1 MAIHIT
7 GAPCC
12 WGVDDV
18 RNPYLPPWQ
27 KVLYEAV
34 QAGYKSIELGP
45 YGYLPLDIEVVSA
58 ELRKN
63 GISIVAG
70 TIFDDLLS
78 EENYPQVLKQVD
90 DICGIIT
97 KLPELPR
104 EPGQRYKTPYL
115 TVMDW
120 GHDERDYAAGHP
132 DKAPRLSEEDWQ
144 RMMEHI
150 KGIAK
155 AADKWGVRAVV
166 HPHAGGYIEFAD
178 EIDKLME
185 DIPAEVAG
193 LCLDTGHLRYSGHQ
207 LIEQGRQMVKH
218 GDLGEIRLVM
228 MQFPFGAYN
237 TAVEETN
244 AAARWRMDP
253 KKAGPSFVLGD
264 VGTHPLFLAEA
275 MIPDMKIKNLMCTTK
290 SFIPTR
296 QLEDNAFVIMNLE
309 GGAQATCWA
318 SSINC
323 GALHGQKVRISGGH
337 TEGLFDASSSR
348 VRGSIY
354 KLYQDG

>member
-27 KVLYEAV
+27 KVLYEAG
-34 QAGYKSIELGP
+34 QAGYKAIELGP

-132 DKAPRLSEEDWQ
+132 DKAPRLSEADWQ
-144 RMMEHI
+144 RMME
-150 KGIAK
+150 
-155 AADKWGVRAVV
+155 
-166 HPHAGGYIEFAD
+166 
-178 EIDKLME
+178 
-185 DIPAEVAG
+185 
-193 LCLDTGHLRYSGHQ
+193 
-207 LIEQGRQMVKH
+207 
-218 GDLGEIRLVM
+218 
-228 MQFPFGAYN
+228 QFY
-237 TAVEETN
+237 T
-244 AAARWRMDP
+244 
-253 KKAGPSFVLGD
+253 
-264 VGTHPLFLAEA
+264 
-275 MIPDMKIKNLMCTTK
+275 
-290 SFIPTR
+290 
-296 QLEDNAFVIMNLE
+296 
-309 GGAQATCWA
+309 
-318 SSINC
+318 
-323 GALHGQKVRISGGH
+323 
-337 TEGLFDASSSR
+337 
-348 VRGSIY
+348 
-354 KLYQDG
+354 